1 MRLIR
6 QTLIMWSVSLEK
18 MAAHEND
25 GSPGDG
31 KETWEPLAHRR
42 IDRPQW
48 EQVIMSWVNFRLSKI
63 HIQLNHC
70 AVTHF
75 SGPEPKLCLA
85 AHRLFQII
93 ELIIPQI
100 ETNLRSIWLVEALRV
115 SNSTTISN
123 RNNQELP
130 VANRG
135 PQCSPCENATLLH
148 LPKQHHSA
156 KLFNNINIII
166 ISIWHWCVLV
176 VSRALLAN
184 PEHSLVVITD
194 KGLF

>member
-6 QTLIMWSVSLEK
+6 QTLIVWSVSLEK

-48 EQVIMSWVNFRLSKI
+48 EQVIMSSVNFRLSRI
-63 HIQLNHC
+63 HIQLNHST
-70 AVTHF
+70 VTHF
-75 SGPEPKLCLA
+75 SGSEPKLCLA

-115 SNSTTISN
+115 SNYTTIRSRVTRNYQWRIVVHSVRRVKMQHCYTSQNIIRVLSCLISTTSSSSSSYGTD
-123 RNNQELP
+123 
-130 VANRG
+130 VFWSSVG
-135 PQCSPCENATLLH
+135 
-148 LPKQHHSA
+148 
-156 KLFNNINIII
+156 
-166 ISIWHWCVLV
+166 
-176 VSRALLAN
+176 ALLAN
-184 PEHSLVVITD
+184 PDHSLVVITD
-194 KGLF
+194 K